1 VHQKAATGIPHYIR
15 FSLFSYF
22 IKMKS
27 LSFAIAAFAISAFAS
42 PIVNAVQE
50 PKTYNLQTKSET
62 GTVSNQ
68 FLSSKGGKVGLFP
81 GAKES
86 ANTAAKVLATPY
98 EAAQTLALSI
108 GDPSHQIA
116 LAGSNGLLELVEVV
130 NPTGDSI
137 PQGQSMEWSTFVID
151 SSGNLNVKDGA
162 DIPTRRWVAFENSDG
177 SSGVGLYDGVT
188 LPQTKTFANISIVA
202 VAAQG

>member
-1 VHQKAATGIPHYIR
+1 
-15 FSLFSYF
+15 
-22 IKMKS
+22 MKS
-27 LSFAIAAFAISAFAS
+27 LSFAIAAFAVSAFAS
-42 PIVNAVQE
+42 PIVNSVQAD

-62 GTVSNQ
+62 SALSNQ

-108 GDPSHQIA
+108 GDPSNQIA

-137 PQGQSMEWSTFVID
+137 QQGQSMEWSTFVID

-162 DIPTRRWVAFENSDG
+162 DIPTRRWVAYQNADG

-188 LPQTKTFANISIVA
+188 LPQTKTFVNISIVA

>member
-1 VHQKAATGIPHYIR
+1 
-15 FSLFSYF
+15 
-22 IKMKS
+22 MKS
-27 LSFAIAAFAISAFAS
+27 LSFAIAAFTVSVFAS
-42 PIVNAVQE
+42 PITNGFQA
-50 PKTYNLQTKSET
+50 PSTYNLQTKSE
-62 GTVSNQ
+62 VASLSNQ
-68 FLSSKGGKVGLFP
+68 FLSSKSGKVGLFP

-98 EAAQTLALSI
+98 EQTLALSI

-130 NPTGDSI
+130 NPTSDSI

-151 SSGNLNVKDGA
+151 SSGNLNVKDGQ
-162 DIPTRRWVAFENSDG
+162 DIPTRRWVTYENADG
-177 SSGVGLYDGVT
+177 SYGVGLYDGVT

-202 VAAQG
+202 VQAQG